1 MAKKLIILGICFVGF
16 TSAQTLN
23 PFDIGE
29 SLHYSAKIN
38 FIPAGIAKLK
48 IKAIETVDGFE
59 TFHISFNVK
68 SSKIIDRLF
77 KVRDVVE
84 TWVDTK
90 ELFTRKFRKDI
101 RERNYKNKFSATIN
115 YEDSLITTEEREF
128 PVSQEIRDPYSMIY
142 YLRTVP
148 LKVGDL
154 FSYTTFDNNKFTVF
168 KIIVHH
174 KEKIK
179 VPAGKFNCF
188 VIEPFR
194 EGKSL
199 LKSKGNM
206 TIWLSDDK
214 RRLPV
219 KIESN
224 ASFGTMILKLK
235 KVSVN

>member
-48 IKAIETVDGFE
+48 IKAIETVDGFD

-128 PVSQEIRDPYSMIY
+128 PVSQEIRDPF
-142 YLRTVP
+142 L
-148 LKVGDL
+148 
-154 FSYTTFDNNKFTVF
+154 
-168 KIIVHH
+168 
-174 KEKIK
+174 
-179 VPAGKFNCF
+179 
-188 VIEPFR
+188 
-194 EGKSL
+194 
-199 LKSKGNM
+199 
-206 TIWLSDDK
+206 
-214 RRLPV
+214 
-219 KIESN
+219 
-224 ASFGTMILKLK
+224 
-235 KVSVN
+235 